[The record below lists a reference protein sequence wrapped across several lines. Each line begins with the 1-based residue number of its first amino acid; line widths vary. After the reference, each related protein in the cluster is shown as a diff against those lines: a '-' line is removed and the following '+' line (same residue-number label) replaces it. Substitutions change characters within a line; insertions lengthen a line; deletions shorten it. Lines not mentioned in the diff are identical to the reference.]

1 MYNIKLHISVLQFNI
16 GTNEIYMQ
24 IKHIILTAYKYEVKY
39 I

>member
-1 MYNIKLHISVLQFNI
+1 MYNIKLHISTLQFNI

-24 IKHIILTAYKYEVKY
+24 IKHIILTVYKFKAKY